1 MIVIALSRVPA
12 SLRGDLT
19 KWCQEIQ
26 TGIYVG
32 RFSARIRDLLWERIQ
47 KNIGSVEA
55 TIVYTT
61 NNELGYAFRSTRADR
76 EVVNYDGI
84 PLLMHLEKP
93 PSSIKHGFSDA
104 ARFHRAKQMRTGSGK
119 GTEMTRKVVALDIET
134 TGLDSATDEIISIG
148 AVKSTNGEEIER
160 FYRIIQPDKV
170 ISPKITDLTGLSQQK
185 VEQEGISLEA
195 ALTDLRD
202 FIGRSIVVGYNVAFD
217 WGFIERGYDKVGQDR
232 LGNRIID
239 LLKVVRQKE
248 VFLDNFRFETVLKYY
263 QIENQDQHNS
273 LADAEATIKLMTKL
287 IEKGFLKI

>member
-1 MIVIALSRVPA
+1 
-12 SLRGDLT
+12 
-19 KWCQEIQ
+19 
-26 TGIYVG
+26 
-32 RFSARIRDLLWERIQ
+32 
-47 KNIGSVEA
+47 
-55 TIVYTT
+55 
-61 NNELGYAFRSTRADR
+61 
-76 EVVNYDGI
+76 
-84 PLLMHLEKP
+84 
-93 PSSIKHGFSDA
+93 
-104 ARFHRAKQMRTGSGK
+104 MRTGSGK

-248 VFLDNFRFETVLKYY
+248 VFLIPTGCFEPRIHLRICSTFQVMILKW
-263 QIENQDQHNS
+263 QGLHRKHWRS
-273 LADAEATIKLMTKL
+273 
-287 IEKGFLKI
+287 

>member
-1 MIVIALSRVPA
+1 MIVIALSKVPA

-47 KNIGSVEA
+47 KNIGNGEA

-61 NNELGYAFRSTRADR
+61 NNELGYAFRSTREDR

-93 PSSIKHGFSDA
+93 PSDIKHGFSDA
-104 ARFHRAKQMRTGSGK
+104 AKFHHVKQARKGKETG
-119 GTEMTRKVVALDIET
+119 MTRTVVALDIET
-134 TGLDSATDEIISIG
+134 TGLNSATDEIISIG
-148 AVKSTNGEEIER
+148 AVKSTKGRGLER
-160 FYRIIQPDKV
+160 FYRIVRTSKQ
-170 ISPKITDLTGLSQQK
+170 ISPKIVKLTGLNQRK
-185 VEQEGISLEA
+185 VNQEGISLEA
-195 ALTDLRD
+195 ALTDFKD
-202 FIGRSIVVGYNVAFD
+202 FIGHAIVVGYNVAFD
-217 WGFIERGYDKVGQDR
+217 WEFIERGYDKIGQDR

-273 LADAEATIKLMTKL
+273 LADAEASIKLMTKL

>member
-1 MIVIALSRVPA
+1 
-12 SLRGDLT
+12 
-19 KWCQEIQ
+19 
-26 TGIYVG
+26 
-32 RFSARIRDLLWERIQ
+32 
-47 KNIGSVEA
+47 
-55 TIVYTT
+55 
-61 NNELGYAFRSTRADR
+61 
-76 EVVNYDGI
+76 
-84 PLLMHLEKP
+84 
-93 PSSIKHGFSDA
+93 
-104 ARFHRAKQMRTGSGK
+104 
-119 GTEMTRKVVALDIET
+119 IET

-148 AVKSTNGEEIER
+148 VVKSTNGEEIER
-160 FYRIIQPDKV
+160 LYRIIQPDKV

>member
-1 MIVIALSRVPA
+1 
-12 SLRGDLT
+12 
-19 KWCQEIQ
+19 
-26 TGIYVG
+26 
-32 RFSARIRDLLWERIQ
+32 
-47 KNIGSVEA
+47 
-55 TIVYTT
+55 
-61 NNELGYAFRSTRADR
+61 
-76 EVVNYDGI
+76 
-84 PLLMHLEKP
+84 MHLEKP
-93 PSSIKHGFSDA
+93 PSSIKCGFSDA

-202 FIGRSIVVGYNVAFD
+202 FIGRFIVVGYNVAFD

-273 LADAEATIKLMTKL
+273 LADADATIKLMTKL

>member
-47 KNIGSVEA
+47 KNIGSGEA

-104 ARFHRAKQMRTGSGK
+104 ARFHRAKQMRTGNGK

>member
-47 KNIGSVEA
+47 KNIGNGEA

-61 NNELGYAFRSTRADR
+61 NNELGYAFRSTREDR

-93 PSSIKHGFSDA
+93 PSDIKHGFSDA
-104 ARFHRAKQMRTGSGK
+104 AKFHHAKQARKGKETGMIRT
-119 GTEMTRKVVALDIET
+119 VVALDIET
-134 TGLDSATDEIISIG
+134 TGLNSATDEIISIG
-148 AVKSTNGEEIER
+148 AVKSTKGRGLER
-160 FYRIIQPDKV
+160 FYRIVRTSKQIP
-170 ISPKITDLTGLSQQK
+170 PKIVKLTGLNQRK
-185 VEQEGISLEA
+185 VNQEGISLEA
-195 ALTDLRD
+195 ALTDFKD
-202 FIGRSIVVGYNVAFD
+202 FIGHATVVGYNVAFD
-217 WGFIERGYDKVGQDR
+217 WEFIERGYDKIGQDR

-263 QIENQDQHNS
+263 QIENHDQHNS
-273 LADAEATIKLMTKL
+273 LADAEASIKLMTKL